1 MAGIDKYTKLLLH
14 LDGVDN
20 GTTFTDSSDSNHTI
34 IRNTTVTKTNT
45 SKFGGSSAY
54 FNGTNSYL
62 NFGASADYS
71 FGSSPFALDFWVY
84 RSRSNTQEAMLNSWA
99 DYNATDNW
107 HIYISA
113 ANKLSCFP
121 KGYQGGAGP
130 SLTGATSI
138 TQDAWHHIAATFD
151 GTTYRMFL
159 DGTLDSSAVLIPG
172 SNSDQPLAIGIS
184 SVDFGGQPFQGYID
198 EIRISKGVVRWVTN
212 FTPPISEYSRL
223 IYSISGNIKSPCVIN
238 IIQGDTVIG
247 SKTVSV
253 GDYEAIFSGADE
265 SQVIVYAV
273 SNDETRSASKITPI
287 TSSGTINVTTPS
299 VSSDTPQVPLEI
311 SGIMNNSSS
320 CTVSIIES
328 NRMVKQKQIF
338 SGPYSILYNGLA
350 NDTTVNI
357 IAESPDLDKN
367 CIVYRNV
374 KPLLSCPSDIYP
386 MVVSNKPE
394 IDVFN
399 FMVRDEAKSIFVG
412 NNSELYL
419 SSQPNVDILNFM
431 VRDEV
436 KSLFQGN
443 IESLVLSNK
452 PNTDVI
458 AFMVRDEAKSV
469 FVGSIEELILAE
481 LPEVDVLNFMVRDEA
496 KSVFVGNSSSLVLQE
511 DREVLSCVA
520 LTT

>member
-1 MAGIDKYTKLLLH
+1 MPD
-14 LDGVDN
+14 
-20 GTTFTDSSDSNHTI
+20 
-34 IRNTTVTKTNT
+34 
-45 SKFGGSSAY
+45 
-54 FNGTNSYL
+54 
-62 NFGASADYS
+62 
-71 FGSSPFALDFWVY
+71 
-84 RSRSNTQEAMLNSWA
+84 
-99 DYNATDNW
+99 
-107 HIYISA
+107 
-113 ANKLSCFP
+113 
-121 KGYQGGAGP
+121 
-130 SLTGATSI
+130 
-138 TQDAWHHIAATFD
+138 
-151 GTTYRMFL
+151 
-159 DGTLDSSAVLIPG
+159 
-172 SNSDQPLAIGIS
+172 
-184 SVDFGGQPFQGYID
+184 
-198 EIRISKGVVRWVTN
+198 
-212 FTPPISEYSRL
+212 
-223 IYSISGNIKSPCVIN
+223 YSISGEAKSECTLN
-238 IIQGDTVIG
+238 IIQGDMFIG
-247 SKTVSV
+247 SVVVPKGNYSAVFN
-253 GDYEAIFSGADE
+253 AIDDDE
-265 SQVIVYAV
+265 VIVYAV
-273 SNDETRSASKITPI
+273 LNDEVKGFSKIIPI
-287 TSSGTINVTTPS
+287 ASSETVNVT
-299 VSSDTPQVPLEI
+299 VSGVSLDTPQVPLEI
-311 SGIMNNSSS
+311 SGVISNSDS
-320 CTVSIIES
+320 CVISIVES
-328 NRMVKQKQIF
+328 NRVVEQKQVF
-338 SGPYSILYNGLA
+338 SGSYSILYSGLA
-350 NDTTVNI
+350 NNTTVDI
-357 IAESPDLDKN
+357 IAESPDLGKN